1 VEVLSFAVAQRRV
14 VTEDD
19 WAAAA
24 EVVREGFEEG
34 DAITVA
40 PRWADPLLRQHLG
53 DLIDPAMAGRSDLEG
68 YRRLWTLSIRGHRPV
83 DAPPVDAAVD
93 VLVGRV
99 RVLRWPLPAPTVL
112 YDFVEHV
119 ADARVEWVEGGEA
132 RPCHWDARGRPQGGG
147 LGAGPLTPGQLH
159 RCDPR
164 RPWLWVGAT
173 TQDTLDLEPRR
184 CLWQHP
190 PGPEPLRATFTD
202 VPLGDRVVLYG
213 GIYYEHERHEEHGP
227 VSAEV
232 FVDGASLG
240 ALTREDGDGW
250 VRFEA
255 STRLPGRTSDRGT
268 VVVEVTAPDPN
279 LRTFC
284 WAGSTRTGAVE

>member
-190 PGPEPLRATFTD
+190 AGTGAAAGHVHRRPPGRSRRALRRHLLRARAGTRSTA
-202 VPLGDRVVLYG
+202 
-213 GIYYEHERHEEHGP
+213 P

-240 ALTREDGDGW
+240 ALTREDGG
-250 VRFEA
+250 
-255 STRLPGRTSDRGT
+255 RLGALRGEHAAAPVGPRTA
-268 VVVEVTAPDPN
+268 APSSS
-279 LRTFC
+279 R
-284 WAGSTRTGAVE
+284 